1 MEVISIFY
9 DCIDKDV
16 KILLDSKTSTQCHA
30 CGRVEKL
37 RWYPYKKIGFS
48 NVVKNNLKR
57 YFRNCPAIFVA
68 HCSFNPDSFI
78 YFWTFKE

>member
-1 MEVISIFY
+1 MVIKFLTKSKPNQRENLIKPWNVRNLMEVISTFY

-48 NVVKNNLKR
+48 NVVKK
-57 YFRNCPAIFVA
+57 
-68 HCSFNPDSFI
+68 
-78 YFWTFKE
+78 

>member
-1 MEVISIFY
+1 MVIKFLTKSKPNQRENLVKPWHVRNLMEVISTFY

-30 CGRVEKL
+30 CGQVEKL

-48 NVVKNNLKR
+48 NVVKK
-57 YFRNCPAIFVA
+57 
-68 HCSFNPDSFI
+68 
-78 YFWTFKE
+78 